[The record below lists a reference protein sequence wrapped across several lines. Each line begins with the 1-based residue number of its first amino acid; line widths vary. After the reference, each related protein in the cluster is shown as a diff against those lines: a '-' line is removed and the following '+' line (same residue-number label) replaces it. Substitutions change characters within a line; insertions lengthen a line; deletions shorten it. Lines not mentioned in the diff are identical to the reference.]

1 MRTIRPHGFASHN
14 KGELPLKIAR
24 YAPLAALM
32 LLFIA
37 ASAHAQGGGVDCTDS
52 PEASTDV
59 LMLVGSVGM
68 VHGSLFLKKFVRRLR
83 SR

>member
-1 MRTIRPHGFASHN
+1 MKEN
-14 KGELPLKIAR
+14 YPLKIAK
-24 YAPLAALM
+24 YVPLAALL
-32 LLFIA
+32 LLFITV
-37 ASAHAQGGGVDCTDS
+37 SAHAQGGGVDCQES

-68 VHGSLFLKKFVRRLR
+68 VHGSLLLKKFVQRLR

>member
-1 MRTIRPHGFASHN
+1 
-14 KGELPLKIAR
+14 LKNTGYIC
-24 YAPLAALM
+24 LTVLT
-32 LLFIA
+32 LLFIS
-37 ASAHAQGGGVDCTDS
+37 ASAHAQGGCTDS

-68 VHGSLFLKKFVRRLR
+68 VHGSLLLKKFVGRLR